1 MTSLLTPRFFR
12 SASLVLGGVLAIC
25 LLPVSSARAQQQI
38 CQTLRYT
45 FQPDCLQS
53 PTHPGGC
60 RPVLYQPDPTDPTKD
75 SKNVDRL
82 DLGPQIAV
90 WVESADRSVFV
101 DTLFVTNQVGARGI
115 GNRPGLSNFVSSPKF
130 PYGKRQM
137 ALPIWAHSRGKL
149 YPTVVFQDLSA
160 EGQPGACSGEGRIGF
175 HEPCSSPEPY
185 YCRPLMP
192 SEFVDAIT
200 CPSALFNSSK
210 GHFDTT
216 LPQSYYPP
224 RSDLGSNPMNF
235 ISKDCDLVNDS
246 LPGCTVDSEKYA
258 SDPNVGN
265 DLDAV
270 AMATPAYG
278 APYSGTW
285 TIPSTLPAGDYAVW
299 VEVNKEFDSNST
311 HNGTTHPSV
320 FDGGLASYGM
330 SGNFG
335 QPSVVYRAPIRLDD
349 VTTSATGTADQI
361 EGYNCGPPLPGMS
374 ACDWSGSTGTIMPRD
389 ATITTGVPGSGEGRL
404 MEISGPAG
412 TGRLLVSVENCTP
425 VVCDPPPP
433 TPGMV
438 SNLRVDDVTAI
449 SAIVRFSNA
458 SAAGAQVSGYEI
470 RYLATNDTTLTADE
484 FSQATRADQVAP
496 GQPNSDGVL
505 VLQNLK
511 PSQHYVVGIRSL
523 GSCNGQSDIAM
534 LDFMTPA
541 QKFTQL
547 SGCFVA
553 TAAYGSEMATQVS
566 ALRSLRDSLR
576 PKSGLVAAAVD
587 LYYRSGPAAAAV
599 IARSDTARTLAR
611 RLLAP
616 AAELAE
622 AAVRATATAE
632 HAAAL
637 ITR

>member
-1 MTSLLTPRFFR
+1 MTRLLTPRFFR
-12 SASLVLGGVLAIC
+12 SATLVLSLFATVLLGAG
-25 LLPVSSARAQQQI
+25 SARAQQA

-53 PTHPGGC
+53 PQHPGMC
-60 RPVLYQPDPTDPTKD
+60 RPVLYQPDPNDPSGD

-90 WVESADRSVFV
+90 WLESADRSVFV

-149 YPTVVFQDLSA
+149 YPTVVFQDVDT
-160 EGQPGACSGEGRIGF
+160 GGNKGACSGEGRIGF

-210 GHFDTT
+210 GRFDMT

-235 ISKDCDLVNDS
+235 ISRDCDLVNDT

-285 TIPSTLPAGDYAVW
+285 TIPSTLAAGDYAVW
-299 VEVNKEFDSNST
+299 IEVNKEFDSNT
-311 HNGTTHPSV
+311 AHNGTTHPSV
-320 FDGGLASYGM
+320 FDAGLASYGM
-330 SGNFG
+330 AGNFG

-349 VTTSATGTADQI
+349 ATTDATGTTDHILGYSDWTGATGDDDAARRDHHHRRARLGRGAADGDLGSRRQRPPAGLGR
-361 EGYNCGPPLPGMS
+361 ELLAGGLRSAAAHAGDGVESESRARGDHRDQRHRALQQRQRRRGAGQRLRDPLPGDQRHH
-374 ACDWSGSTGTIMPRD
+374 ADRRRVRAGD
-389 ATITTGVPGSGEGRL
+389 AREPGDAR
-404 MEISGPAG
+404 AAQQ
-412 TGRLLVSVENCTP
+412 R
-425 VVCDPPPP
+425 
-433 TPGMV
+433 
-438 SNLRVDDVTAI
+438 R
-449 SAIVRFSNA
+449 R
-458 SAAGAQVSGYEI
+458 AGA
-470 RYLATNDTTLTADE
+470 R
-484 FSQATRADQVAP
+484 
-496 GQPNSDGVL
+496 
-505 VLQNLK
+505 QNLK

-534 LDFMTPA
+534 VDFMTPT

-547 SGCFVA
+547 SGCFIA
-553 TAAYGSEMATQVS
+553 TAAYGSEMEPQVA
-566 ALRSLRDSLR
+566 ALRSLRDTLR
-576 PKSGLVAAAVD
+576 PRSGLVAAAVD

-599 IARSDTARTLAR
+599 IGRSDTARALAR
-611 RLLAP
+611 RLLGP

-622 AAVRATATAE
+622 AAVRPSRPSRRWGSDPSE
-632 HAAAL
+632 G
-637 ITR
+637 RR